1 MTKDDLTLMIAA
13 RMAEYDKPIYTY
25 AESVDQEKRLK
36 KRIKAGLIIPQ
47 NLKQAEWEKYLAEV
61 EAGTYKPAEAEEKQL
76 YDWEG
81 L

>member
-1 MTKDDLTLMIAA
+1 MTKDDLRALIAEGTA
-13 RMAEYDKPIYTY
+13 LYERPIYTH

-61 EAGTYKPAEAEEKQL
+61 EAGTYRPEEPAEKQL